1 LATQAEFLALVW
13 ENINRAM
20 QEHWIEGTIRESEKN
35 PNAPFADVGPALKRL
50 LALGASRQDLSL
62 VVRLSNYEQA
72 FTLLYK
78 LSDPGIDDDEIDG
91 LHESLLTAD
100 PSGLDGRPGSAPV
113 LQTEPAPKSNRRK
126 KKAVEPKKATASERT
141 LLGRS
146 ERVCFSLDGRWLAT
160 LNGGLTLWK
169 GPGIEE
175 PENLATIG
183 NACEL
188 AFSPDSRL
196 LAIKNTTGQ
205 IVLIDLSTRTTKV
218 DFRNTKDGQGT
229 NIVFGADSQHVIDA
243 TWEGS
248 HIARTLNGKTTF
260 HERFDGEK
268 VTGVLRH
275 PDGRY
280 WFRHEQRGYRMLGRT
295 WPFRAGEFDEVAIPL
310 DEYHDAIFSPDGRLL
325 TLFADDRRFVVRFF
339 SFPAM
344 ETLGSGVYPSLGMSA
359 RPAIS
364 ISQCGRL
371 LAVAGS
377 RASLITNL
385 DRPALYEGF
394 KIQEPSDV
402 VFSPTHSLVAIGSR
416 TEGEVIDTTRFLKL
430 PWPGDSDKF

>member
-1 LATQAEFLALVW
+1 MATQAEFLALVW

-62 VVRLSNYEQA
+62 VFRSASYEEA
-72 FTLLYK
+72 FSILYQ
-78 LSDPGIDDDEIDG
+78 LSDPGIDDDGIDG

-100 PSGLDGRPGSAPV
+100 PSGLDGRPGSAPA
-113 LQTEPAPKSNRRK
+113 LQNTPAERK
-126 KKAVEPKKATASERT
+126 
-141 LLGRS
+141 LLGPS
-146 ERVCFSLDGRWLAT
+146 DRVCFSLDGRWLAS

-169 GPGIEE
+169 SPGIEE
-175 PENLATIG
+175 PEKLATIG

-196 LAIKNTTGQ
+196 LAIKNTIGR
-205 IVLIDLSTRTTKV
+205 IVLIDLTTRTTKV
-218 DFRNTKDGQGT
+218 DFRNTKDGHGT
-229 NIVFGADSQHVIDA
+229 NIVFAADSQHVIDA
-243 TWEGS
+243 TWKGS
-248 HIARTLNGKTTF
+248 HVARTLNGKTTF
-260 HERFDGEK
+260 RERFDGEK

-295 WPFRAGEFDEVAIPL
+295 WPFRAGEFDEVTIPL
-310 DEYHDAIFSPDGRLL
+310 DKYHDAIFTPDGRLL
-325 TLFADDRRFVVRFF
+325 TLFADDGRFVVRFF

-344 ETLGSGVYPSLGMSA
+344 KTVDSRIYPSLGVRA

-377 RASLITNL
+377 RASIITNL
-385 DRPALYEGF
+385 DRPSLCEGF

-402 VFSPTHSLVAIGSR
+402 AFSPTHSLVAIGSR
-416 TEGEVIDTTRFLKL
+416 TEGEVLLIQLGF
-430 PWPGDSDKF
+430 